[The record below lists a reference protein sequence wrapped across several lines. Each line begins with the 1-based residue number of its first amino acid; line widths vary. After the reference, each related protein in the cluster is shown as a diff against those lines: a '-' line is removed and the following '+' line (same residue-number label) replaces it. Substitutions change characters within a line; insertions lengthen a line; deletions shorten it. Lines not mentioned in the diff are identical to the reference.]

1 MRWIKR
7 IVVIIVLIFAGW
19 WLLSR
24 LNVFPSFGD
33 LFKPKEVV
41 IDQTP
46 VLLQQI
52 KPLAQLVT
60 LSAYDEIV
68 ADSTV
73 PTTIGERITSIL
85 NPFKFNNV
93 YTEKK
98 LIIIGK
104 AMTHVGIDLQ
114 KMTAKNIQVVNDSIH
129 IDLPPAEILD
139 VIVNPSGTEVFL
151 EQGNWD
157 DAAIEALKSHIQSIA
172 VEHIKKKGLL
182 QQSEAKARQVFTN
195 FFLAAGFKKVSIDLK
210 DTRLM

>member
-1 MRWIKR
+1 MRWIRKI
-7 IVVIIVLIFAGW
+7 IVVLLVILAGW

-24 LNVFPSFGD
+24 LDIFPSFGN
-33 LFKPKEVV
+33 LFKPEKVV
-41 IDQTP
+41 IDRTP

-68 ADSTV
+68 ADSTA

-85 NPFKFNNV
+85 NPFKFDNV
-93 YTEKK
+93 YTQKK

-114 KMTAKNIQVVNDSIH
+114 KMTAQNIQVVDDSIH

-157 DAAIEALKSHIQSIA
+157 DAAIEALKSDIQSIA
-172 VEHIKKKGLL
+172 VEHVKNKGLL
-182 QQSEAKARQVFTN
+182 IQAEAKARQVFTN
-195 FFLAAGFKKVSIDLK
+195 FFLAAGFKKVRIDFK
-210 DTRLM
+210 DSRLM

>member
-1 MRWIKR
+1 MRWIKK
-7 IVVIIVLIFAGW
+7 IIVLIILVFAGW

-24 LNVFPSFGD
+24 INVIPSFGD
-33 LFKPKEVV
+33 WFKPKKVM

-46 VLLQQI
+46 VLLQEI

-68 ADSTV
+68 ADSTQR
-73 PTTIGERITSIL
+73 TTIGERITSIL
-85 NPFKFNNV
+85 NPFKFDVN
-93 YTEKK
+93 TEKK
-98 LIIIGK
+98 LIVIGK

-114 KMTAKNIQVVNDSIH
+114 KMTTKNIQVVNDSIH

-157 DAAIEALKSHIQSIA
+157 DAAVEALKSHIQSIA
-172 VEHIKKKGLL
+172 VEHVKSKGLL

-195 FFLAAGFKKVSIDLK
+195 FFLAAGFKKVTIDFK
-210 DTRLM
+210 DTQLM